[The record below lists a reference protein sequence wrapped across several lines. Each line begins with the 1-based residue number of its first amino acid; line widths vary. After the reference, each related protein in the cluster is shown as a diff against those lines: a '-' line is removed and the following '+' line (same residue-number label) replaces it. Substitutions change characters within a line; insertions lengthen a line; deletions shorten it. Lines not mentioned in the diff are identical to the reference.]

1 MTTLI
6 SCIVPC
12 YNEEATL
19 PDFMSSLDEVIQD
32 FSYKHPEVTFEIIFV
47 NDGSTDSTQDC
58 LKHLCKTYD
67 YDMSWVSFSRNFG
80 KEAALYAGLKKSKGD
95 FVAVMDADCQDPPHL
110 LLEMYPYVS
119 KGEYDCAA
127 AKRINRKGEPAIR
140 SFFARLFYWFI
151 NKISE
156 TKIEKDARDFR
167 LMSRKVVDSILQLSE
182 YNRFSKGLFSWVG
195 FKTKW
200 IEYENELRTKG
211 GSKWSFFA
219 LCRYAIDGIISFSTM
234 PLTLA
239 AVVGTII
246 SLIAIIFLIFI
257 IIRAI
262 IFSDPVA
269 GWPSLMSVVL
279 LLGGIQTFFLGIIG
293 KYLAKTFLETKQR
306 PLYIISE
313 EGK

>member
-1 MTTLI
+1 MTTVI

-12 YNEEATL
+12 YNEEAML
-19 PDFMSSLDEVIQD
+19 PDFMSSLDTVIQK
-32 FSYKHPEVTFEIIFV
+32 FSHKYPEVSFEIIFI
-47 NDGSTDSTQDC
+47 NDGSSDNTQDV
-58 LKHLCKTYD
+58 LEQLCARYD
-67 YDMSWVSFSRNFG
+67 YQMSWASFSRNFG
-80 KEAALYAGLKKSKGD
+80 KEAALYAGLKKAKGD

-110 LLEMYPYVS
+110 LLEMYPHVC

-127 AKRINRKGEPAIR
+127 AKRINRKGEPPLR

-156 TKIEKDARDFR
+156 TNIEKDARDFR
-167 LMSRKVVDSILQLSE
+167 LMSRKVVDSILELSE

-257 IIRAI
+257 IVRAI

-293 KYLAKTFLETKQR
+293 KYLAKTFLETKKR
-306 PLYIISE
+306 PLYIIADESE
-313 EGK
+313 